1 MPPAMQPIWLLTDTP
16 DLCISGEIH
25 TGLHLHI
32 NLPITSHNFIIF
44 HFIYVTFIETTIY
57 IDCSINRVNDL
68 CISKNVWPTAG

>member
-32 NLPITSHNFIIF
+32 NLPITSHNFITF

-57 IDCSINRVNDL
+57 FDCSINCVTDL
-68 CISKNVWPTAG
+68 CISKMFGLQ

>member
-32 NLPITSHNFIIF
+32 NLPITSHNFITF
-44 HFIYVTFIETTIY
+44 HFIYMLRLWKQQFILI
-57 IDCSINRVNDL
+57 V
-68 CISKNVWPTAG
+68 V

>member
-32 NLPITSHNFIIF
+32 NLPITSHNFITF
-44 HFIYVTFIETTIY
+44 HFIYML
-57 IDCSINRVNDL
+57 RL
-68 CISKNVWPTAG
+68 

>member
-32 NLPITSHNFIIF
+32 NLPITSHNFI
-44 HFIYVTFIETTIY
+44 TFQFLVLKVLVIQKKSR
-57 IDCSINRVNDL
+57 DLINE
-68 CISKNVWPTAG
+68 

>member
-32 NLPITSHNFIIF
+32 NLPILPHTILLFFIL
-44 HFIYVTFIETTIY
+44 YML
-57 IDCSINRVNDL
+57 RL
-68 CISKNVWPTAG
+68 